1 MKKLFLTIFSFITV
15 MLYSQKVDSNKVY
28 TASYYAYNTTRY
40 TASGQKFNNY
50 GLTAAHK
57 TLPFGTKV
65 KVTNVNNGK
74 SVVVVVNDRGPYK
87 KSLDFKYY
95 TRVLDLAKGA
105 YLKISDISTGI
116 VKIKYEILE

>member
-1 MKKLFLTIFSFITV
+1 
-15 MLYSQKVDSNKVY
+15 MLYSQKVDSNKIY

-74 SVVVVVNDRGPYK
+74 SVIVTVNDRGPYK

>member
-1 MKKLFLTIFSFITV
+1 MKKLFLIIFSFITV

-57 TLPFGTKV
+57 TLPFGTKI

-74 SVVVVVNDRGPYK
+74 SVIVTVNDRGPYK

-105 YLKISDISTGI
+105 YLKISDVSTGI

>member
-74 SVVVVVNDRGPYK
+74 SVIVTVNDRGPYK

-105 YLKISDISTGI
+105 YLKISDVSTGI

>member
-40 TASGQKFNNY
+40 TASGQKFNNH

-74 SVVVVVNDRGPYK
+74 SVIVIINDRGPFK
-87 KSLDFKYY
+87 RTPDFKYY
-95 TRVLDLAKGA
+95 SRVLDLAKGA
-105 YLKISDISTGI
+105 FLKIASTGAGVI
-116 VKIKYEILE
+116 KIKYEILE

>member
-1 MKKLFLTIFSFITV
+1 MKKLFLIIFSFITV
-15 MLYSQKVDSNKVY
+15 MLYSQKVDSNKIY

-40 TASGQKFNNY
+40 TASGQKFNNC

-74 SVVVVVNDRGPYK
+74 TVVVTVNDRGPFIK
-87 KSLDFKYY
+87 GRD
-95 TRVLDLAKGA
+95 LDLSKTAFF
-105 YLKISDISTGI
+105 KIAPSRLSGTMK
-116 VKIKYEILE
+116 VKIEIIKKE

>member
-1 MKKLFLTIFSFITV
+1 MKKLFLIIFSFITV
-15 MLYSQKVDSNKVY
+15 MLYSQKVDSNKIY

-74 SVVVVVNDRGPYK
+74 TVVVTVNDRGPFK
-87 KSLDFKYY
+87 RTPDFKYY
-95 TRVLDLAKGA
+95 SRV
-105 YLKISDISTGI
+105 
-116 VKIKYEILE
+116 

>member
-57 TLPFGTKV
+57 TLPFGTKI

-74 SVVVVVNDRGPYK
+74 SVVVTVNDRGPYK

-105 YLKISDISTGI
+105 YLKISDVSTGI

>member
-1 MKKLFLTIFSFITV
+1 MKKLFLIIFSFITV

-28 TASYYAYNTTRY
+28 TASYYTYNTTRY

-57 TLPFGTKV
+57 TLPFGTKI

-74 SVVVVVNDRGPYK
+74 TVVVTVNDRGPFK
-87 KSLDFKYY
+87 RTPDFKYY
-95 TRVLDLAKGA
+95 SRVLDLAKGA
-105 YLKISDISTGI
+105 FLKIASAGTGVI
-116 VKIKYEILE
+116 KIKYEILE

>member
-57 TLPFGTKV
+57 ILPFGTKV

-74 SVVVVVNDRGPYK
+74 SVVVTVNDRGPFK
-87 KSLDFKYY
+87 RTPDFKYY
-95 TRVLDLAKGA
+95 SRVLDLAKGA
-105 YLKISDISTGI
+105 FLKIASARTGI
-116 VKIKYEILE
+116 IKIKYEILE

>member
-1 MKKLFLTIFSFITV
+1 MKKLFLIIFSFITV
-15 MLYSQKVDSNKVY
+15 MLYSQKVDSNKIY
-28 TASYYAYNTTRY
+28 TAGYYTYNTTRY

-74 SVVVVVNDRGPYK
+74 SVIVTINDRGPFK
-87 KSLDFKYY
+87 KTPDFKHYY
-95 TRVLDLAKGA
+95 RVLDLAKGA
-105 YLKISDISTGI
+105 FLKIASAGAGVI
-116 VKIKYEILE
+116 KIKYEILE

>member
-1 MKKLFLTIFSFITV
+1 MKKLFLIIFSFITV
-15 MLYSQKVDSNKVY
+15 MLYSQKVDSNKIY

-74 SVVVVVNDRGPYK
+74 SVVVTINDRGPFK
-87 KSLDFKYY
+87 KTPDFKYY
-95 TRVLDLAKGA
+95 SRVLDLAKGA
-105 YLKISDISTGI
+105 FLKIASAGAGVI
-116 VKIKYEILE
+116 KIKYEILE

>member
-74 SVVVVVNDRGPYK
+74 SVVVTVNDRGPFK
-87 KSLDFKYY
+87 RTPDFKYY
-95 TRVLDLAKGA
+95 SRVLDLAKGA
-105 YLKISDISTGI
+105 FLKIASARTGI
-116 VKIKYEILE
+116 IKIKYEILE

>member
-15 MLYSQKVDSNKVY
+15 MLYSQKVDSNKIY

-57 TLPFGTKV
+57 TLPFGTKI

-74 SVVVVVNDRGPYK
+74 TVVVTVNDRGPFK
-87 KSLDFKYY
+87 RTPDFKYY
-95 TRVLDLAKGA
+95 SRVLDLAKGA
-105 YLKISDISTGI
+105 FLKIASAGTGVI
-116 VKIKYEILE
+116 KIKYEILE